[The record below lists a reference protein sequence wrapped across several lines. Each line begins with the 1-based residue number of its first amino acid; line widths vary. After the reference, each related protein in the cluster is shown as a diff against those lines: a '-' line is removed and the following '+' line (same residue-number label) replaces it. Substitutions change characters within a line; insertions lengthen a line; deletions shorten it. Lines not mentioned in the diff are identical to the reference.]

1 MSKLFDCKRLTVQG
15 GKRLNQPR
23 FVFSGVFNSCMKQ
36 LQVAKG
42 TNWFSSADSLLKHQY
57 IAYKKDKTLDFENFI
72 LIKNTTAE
80 LFHTTIYLI

>member
-1 MSKLFDCKRLTVQG
+1 
-15 GKRLNQPR
+15 
-23 FVFSGVFNSCMKQ
+23 MKQ

-80 LFHTTIYLI
+80 LFHTIIYLI